1 VVGAKSPGGEHQA
14 LDPSQLSPRHNT
26 TDMGAMEEAL
36 TAMESMGEGEKF
48 TYEEI
53 ADKYNVNRCTLS
65 RTHSV

>member
-1 VVGAKSPGGEHQA
+1 
-14 LDPSQLSPRHNT
+14 
-26 TDMGAMEEAL
+26 MGAMEEAL
-36 TAMESMGEGEKF
+36 TAMESMGEGEKS